1 MKEQEVKT
9 RKRFFTKKKT
19 MIAMVAFTIGNLF
32 ALSAATFAW
41 FALSTQT
48 ASTIQT
54 FSGDLDIS
62 IDKVTAYKYVYPYH
76 RNSNEF
82 IDYDGVGAVKSYV
95 VQDTTTDVTGN
106 LSDTVTIA
114 LSVGNY
120 QPYATS
126 ASDANIG
133 PTKIHYETSQDFKY
147 YLLGNSVFNGVT
159 NNPWSTLTATC
170 FARREAPAVGSPV
183 TVSNVLVST
192 GAEFVLFDAYTIN
205 STNCKYFS
213 YTSITPETN
222 KVSRFSLL
230 ESNRIKCL
238 KSGLYNFTYRVDN
251 SANRYLDIELA
262 SRSDNAIIGTNL
274 VDPTKISIDYRGSVN
289 KTLYPTMDSY
299 LSTAIQEQKTMVVL
313 DVQLTYQNK
322 NPIDAG
328 IRVVRDAQSAHSIYS
343 FTGKYNTTD
352 NYTYTGYVN
361 QSNRNPLKASDFYA
375 YYFIFAKDANAYA
388 SPADAWN
395 AIHDLKTDYQVSSEY
410 QYVKFKNDTS
420 YDETI
425 PSEECVLHP
434 KTNADTAVVP
444 ASATNNVYHCYIG
457 IEYDYERMRFFTNEN
472 RLGKTYYLDRDFGFY
487 FTATQHSEVSPSPS
501 SSSNLGSSSGGE

>member
-114 LSVGNY
+114 LSVGSN

-126 ASDANIG
+126 PSDANIG

-170 FARREAPAVGSPV
+170 FARREVPVVGSPV
-183 TVSNVLVST
+183 TVSNVLVSS

-205 STNCKYFS
+205 NSNCKYFS
-213 YTSITPETN
+213 YTSITPETD

-238 KSGLYNFTYRVDN
+238 KSGLYNFTYRVENVNEEDHY
-251 SANRYLDIELA
+251 YLDINLA
-262 SRSDNAIIGTNL
+262 SRGDNAIIGTNL
-274 VDPTKISIDYRGSVN
+274 VDPTKISIDYRGSVD
-289 KTLYPTMDSY
+289 TSVYPTMDSY
-299 LSTAIQEQKTMVVL
+299 LSTAIQEQMTMVVL

-328 IRVVRDAQSAHSIYS
+328 IRVVRDAQSAQSIYGFS
-343 FTGKYNTTD
+343 GKYNTTD
-352 NYTYTGYVN
+352 SYTYQGYVDA
-361 QSNRNPLKASDFYA
+361 SHRNPLKASDFYA
-375 YYFIFAKDANAYA
+375 FYFVFAKDANAYA
-388 SPADAWN
+388 SAADAWN
-395 AIHDLKTDYQVSSEY
+395 AIHALKTDYQVSSEY

-420 YDETI
+420 YDEAI
-425 PSEECVLHP
+425 PSTECVLHP
-434 KTNADTAVVP
+434 KTNADTALVP

-457 IEYDYERMRFFTNEN
+457 IEYDFEYMRFFTNEN

-487 FTATQHSEVSPSPS
+487 FTATQHSEVSPSS
-501 SSSNLGSSSGGE
+501 SSSSSGGE